1 MARVFHYHLHARPFD
16 AVTNHM
22 LALKSWLAEV
32 GVQGEVLAHNIRGI
46 DDQVKPFGSVE
57 LKKED
62 YLFIHHSQGNPELP
76 AVLDSPAKK
85 ALVYH
90 NVTPV
95 KYFSHDAFTARL
107 AKQGRD
113 QLSLFK
119 EKASAFFAVSQFN
132 AFEIEVWGLG
142 PVKLLPL
149 LDLKSSDVPRA
160 EVRTRSTTKRLLFVG
175 RIAPHKAQAELV
187 KVLYYLKK
195 ESALDFRLALVGSQD
210 PLYGRYVKSLAKA
223 LGIGNAVQFHE
234 KVDSV
239 ALQKLY
245 MESDAYLS
253 LSRHEGFGVPL
264 VEAIKFGVPVFS
276 LWKSGVTE
284 TMGGAGVGFLTTKP
298 HRVAEMVR
306 QALLDEEILKA
317 MLEGQR
323 EQWKHLCR
331 FQDKKVAQRTI
342 CRLIKK
348 SVSEEQH
355 GKHAH
360 LDAPQPTV

>member
-22 LALKSWLAEV
+22 LALKGWLAEV
-32 GVQGEVLAHNIRGI
+32 GVEGEVLAHNIRGLEGE
-46 DDQVKPFGSVE
+46 VKPFGSVTIAE
-57 LKKED
+57 DD

-76 AVLDSPAKK
+76 AVLDSPGKK

-90 NVTPV
+90 NVTPA
-95 KYFSHDAFTARL
+95 KYFSHDAFSAGLARL
-107 AKQGRD
+107 GRE

-119 EKASAFFAVSQFN
+119 EKAHAFFAVSQFN
-132 AFEIEVWGLG
+132 AFEIEEWGLG

-149 LDLKSSDVPRA
+149 LDLKSTEMPKI
-160 EVRTRSTTKRLLFVG
+160 EVGPRSTVKKLLFVG
-175 RIAPHKAQAELV
+175 RLSPHKAQAELV

-223 LGIGNAVQFHE
+223 LGIGNAVQVHE
-234 KVDSV
+234 KLDNA

-245 MESDAYLS
+245 RESDAYLS

-264 VEAIKFGVPVFS
+264 VEAIRFGVPVFS

-284 TMGGAGVGFLTTKP
+284 TMGGSGVGFLTTKP

-331 FQDKKVAQRTI
+331 FQDKKVAQRAI
-342 CRLIKK
+342 CRLIKMP
-348 SVSEEQH
+348 VNEEGH
-355 GKHAH
+355 AKHSRP
-360 LDAPQPTV
+360 DAPQPTH